1 MASTAPGAPA
11 TAGPERAPSGP
22 GGDPVVVPPE
32 AGMRSFAQDSL
43 IERIREGSGA
53 RLVREHVRPH
63 ARWLIAAV
71 AWMVV
76 FAATTAGQAWLM
88 EPMLDRVF
96 LERNQSMLVLVP
108 LAVIGLAVLKAFAD
122 YGQTMAL
129 SRVGQR
135 ITADLQQRLF
145 RHLIRADVHY
155 FLERGPGPLISG
167 MTYDTQQLRNTTSTA
182 LTGLAR
188 DVLTIVFLVALM
200 FYQDWRLA
208 CIAFVGFPLAAL
220 PTVRLGRRMR
230 KVARQGQAQ
239 MATLTARLEQ
249 TFHGVRQV
257 KADNR
262 EDDES
267 LQTDSLIE
275 RLFGLNMKASRVRA
289 TTSPIMEVLGGFAV
303 AAVIFYGGSQVVAGE
318 TTPGTFFSFV
328 TALIM
333 AYRPLKSLAKLHPQ
347 IQEGLAAADR
357 IYAVLDHEPLVRDR
371 PGARPLRPGPGEV
384 RFDNVQFGYRPGRP
398 ALIDLDFV
406 VPAGHTVA
414 LVGPSGAGKSTILN
428 LILRFYDVDGGDVLI
443 DGQDVRDV
451 TLRSLRGAIA
461 LVSQDVDLFD
471 DTVRANIAYGRPD
484 ASDEEVR
491 AAARAAA
498 AHDFIGTLPEGYET
512 VIGPSGASLSGGQR
526 QRLGI
531 ARAMLKNA
539 PILLLDEA
547 TSALDSEAERTIQS
561 ALDRLKRGRTT
572 LVIAHRLSTIMGA
585 DLIAVVE
592 HGRIVET
599 GTHHTLLAR
608 GGSYARLYE
617 MQFAE
622 QRAAGDD
629 RAEPALDRRMA

>member
-1 MASTAPGAPA
+1 MTSSNG
-11 TAGPERAPSGP
+11 E
-22 GGDPVVVPPE
+22 
-32 AGMRSFAQDSL
+32 SL
-43 IERIREGSGA
+43 IERFRQGSGA
-53 RLVREHVRPH
+53 RLIREHVRPH
-63 ARWLIAAV
+63 ARWLAIAV
-71 AWMVV
+71 AWMAV

-96 LERNQSMLVLVP
+96 LDRNQTMLVLVP
-108 LAVIGLAVLKAFAD
+108 LAVIALAVVKAFAD

-135 ITADLQQRLF
+135 VSADLQQRLF
-145 RHLIRADVHY
+145 RHLIRADLRY
-155 FLERGPGPLISG
+155 FVERGPGPLISG

-188 DVLTIVFLVALM
+188 DSLTIIFLVALM
-200 FYQDWRLA
+200 FHQDWRLA

-230 KVARQGQAQ
+230 KVARQAQAQ
-239 MATLTARLEQ
+239 MATLMARLEQ

-267 LQTDSLIE
+267 RHTDSLIE
-275 RLFGLNMKASRVRA
+275 RLFGLNMKASQVRA

-303 AAVIFYGGSQVVAGE
+303 AAVIFYGGSQVLAGE

-347 IQEGLAAADR
+347 MQEGLAAADR

-371 PGARPLRPGPGEV
+371 PGVRPLRPGPGEI
-384 RFDNVQFGYRPGRP
+384 RFDRVQFGYRPGRP
-398 ALIDLDFV
+398 ALIDLDLV
-406 VPAGHTVA
+406 VPAGRTVA

-428 LILRFYDVDGGDVLI
+428 LVLRFYDVDGGAVLI
-443 DGQDVRDV
+443 DGQDVRET
-451 TLRSLRGAIA
+451 TLRSLRGAVA
-461 LVSQDVDLFD
+461 LVSQEVDLFD

-484 ASDEEVR
+484 AGEEEVL
-491 AAARAAA
+491 AAAKAAA
-498 AHDFIGTLPEGYET
+498 AHDFICNLAEGYDT

-547 TSALDSEAERTIQS
+547 TSALDSEAERTIQT

-572 LVIAHRLSTIMGA
+572 VVIAHRLSTIMGA

-592 HGRIVET
+592 DGRIVET
-599 GTHHTLLAR
+599 GPHHALLAR

-617 MQFAE
+617 MQFAD
-622 QRAAGDD
+622 QRPLADD
-629 RAEPALDRRMA
+629 GTVPALDRRTA